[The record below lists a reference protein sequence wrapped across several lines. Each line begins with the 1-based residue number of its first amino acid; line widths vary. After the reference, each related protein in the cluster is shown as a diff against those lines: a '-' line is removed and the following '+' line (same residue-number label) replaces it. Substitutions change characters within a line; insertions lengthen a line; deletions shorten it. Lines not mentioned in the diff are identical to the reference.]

1 LLAVEVLSPSTI
13 RTDRG
18 EKRDLYQ
25 RKGVPEYW
33 IVDVDS
39 RAIERYRPDSAMP
52 ETLTEG
58 MEWKPDRFVDP
69 LAVDLRGYFAR
80 VLGPGG

>member
-1 LLAVEVLSPSTI
+1 VEVLSPSTI

-33 IVDVDS
+33 IVDVDA
-39 RAIERYRPDSAMP
+39 RAIERHRPDAATP
-52 ETLTEG
+52 ETLTEW

-69 LAVDLRGYFAR
+69 LVIDLRDYFAR
-80 VLGPGG
+80 VLGQGR